1 MRLIAI
7 ENSKNKNNK
16 YIINIITI
24 NTSKEF
30 YSPLPEK
37 KNRYPLI
44 LKFPVP

>member
-24 NTSKEF
+24 NTYKEF
-30 YSPLPEK
+30 YFTPTGK
-37 KNRYPLI
+37 K
-44 LKFPVP
+44 KSVPPDS